1 MLLALLSVTT
11 IHIRALLIKLK
22 LEMCLL
28 FTLKY
33 LLKQS
38 NLLWLKLK
46 AIVSVV
52 GMDKPGIV
60 AGVSTTLSKHM
71 VNIRDISQSF
81 AHEFFTMIMVVDFEN
96 SDSSLKEVSDD
107 LKKVGEEIGIF
118 VSIQHEDVFR
128 RMHRI

>member
-1 MLLALLSVTT
+1 MRAVHIIHYNIFIKT
-11 IHIRALLIKLK
+11 IQLIVI
-22 LEMCLL
+22 
-28 FTLKY
+28 
-33 LLKQS
+33 Q
-38 NLLWLKLK
+38 LK

-52 GMDKPGIV
+52 GIDKPGIV
-60 AGVSTTLSKHM
+60 AGVSTLLAKHM

-81 AHEFFTMIMVVDFEN
+81 AHEFYTMIMVVDFKN
-96 SDSSLKEVSDD
+96 SKSSLKEVSDD